1 MKDGKHVI
9 LYVDDDSDFRDA
21 MRTARPTRTL
31 GDLGY
36 RGNLKFGKHI
46 AFRQWALLAVFL
58 ESEENV

>member
-1 MKDGKHVI
+1 MYGG
-9 LYVDDDSDFRDA
+9 YV
-21 MRTARPTRTL
+21 ARPTRTL

-58 ESEENV
+58 ESEENVGLDWR